1 MKSLFKSQKP
11 KAVRAYRVENLN
23 SENGIS
29 ASMRVNDREYV
40 VCLCLPTKTV
50 KTVFHN
56 EFSALEQLDKYKS
69 LYKAVK

>member
-1 MKSLFKSQKP
+1 MSIFKSQKP
-11 KAVRAYRVENLN
+11 KVVRAYRVENLN

-69 LYKAVK
+69 LYKAMK